1 MVSSSR
7 QPTGL
12 IVLALMLVCVQP
24 VFGAGDKAFAPYEA
38 IVDLDEELVRSG
50 PSTKYY
56 PTLKL
61 KRGDKVTVHRHDPG
75 GWYMISP
82 PEGSFSWIQ
91 ADYVQRTTPDTGVL
105 NANSVV
111 VRVGSSLGDARDV
124 FQQKLSKG
132 DQVEVLGEETFKGE
146 LGPVTMLK
154 IKPPSQEFRWIQGRG
169 IVPADGVRRGPAVA
183 PLDPVKRS
191 PRPESRPGDDDPFGA
206 GPVANKPTGT
216 KPNGAKAAST
226 TGPGQVAMPIAEETI
241 SNPVSD
247 APANLWSYRLVEI
260 DNEFRRT
267 IRQEPTT
274 WNLTPLEQAYRQ
286 IEEEARDERLT
297 RQVKSRLDAIERY
310 GKIKQE
316 YDDFEQLTS
325 KARKR
330 DAELLSMSQ
339 TPGSVTSAQNASGPV
354 PLNESGIPTAPSPVP
369 QMASGAITAA
379 TPAVGTGNSPTNARR
394 FDGAGVVQK
403 STTGPIGA
411 PPYVLAAPNGKLLA
425 YLQGPE
431 GVDLEKFVGFSV
443 GVYGKRGFNESLQA
457 DLIEA
462 RELQPVQLRPAR

>member
-1 MVSSSR
+1 MVTMSR
-7 QPTGL
+7 QPPGL
-12 IVLALMLVCVQP
+12 IVVALMLVCAQP
-24 VFGAGDKAFAPYEA
+24 LFAAGDKAFAPYEA

-91 ADYVQRTTPDTGVL
+91 ADYVQRTAPDAGVL

-169 IVPADGVRRGPAVA
+169 LVPADGVRRGPAVA

-191 PRPESRPGDDDPFGA
+191 PRRESRPSDDDPFGA
-206 GPVANKPTGT
+206 GPIANKPGGT
-216 KPNGAKAAST
+216 RTTST
-226 TGPGQVAMPIAEETI
+226 PGQGQVAMPIAEETI
-241 SNPVSD
+241 SNPVTE
-247 APANLWSYRLVEI
+247 APANIWSDRLVEI

-267 IRQEPTT
+267 IRLEPTT

-325 KARKR
+325 RARKR
-330 DAELLSMSQ
+330 DAELSSMTQPS
-339 TPGSVTSAQNASGPV
+339 GGLMAAQNASGPV
-354 PLNESGIPTAPSPVP
+354 AIAESGILASPVP
-369 QMASGAITAA
+369 DARIASGPTAGTA
-379 TPAVGTGNSPTNARR
+379 TPAPGNPPVSGKR

-403 STTGPIGA
+403 SATGPIGA

-425 YLQGPE
+425 FLQGPE

-457 DLIEA
+457 DLIEV
-462 RELQPVQLRPAR
+462 RELQPVQLRSGR